1 VRRKSRDDVFP
12 FSDEVV
18 GEIARK
24 SVGIPRV
31 FHRLCRKTIEI
42 PPDLKRIL
50 YYAFHQN
57 GFLISSKE
65 ETLEE
70 VLPLVG
76 VTTVYDLV
84 PYLDSLAQADFMI
97 RIERPEGIRYEIAPG
112 TERAA
117 EEGGQ
122 LK

>member
-1 VRRKSRDDVFP
+1 M
-12 FSDEVV
+12 
-18 GEIARK
+18 
-24 SVGIPRV
+24 
-31 FHRLCRKTIEI
+31 
-42 PPDLKRIL
+42 PPDIKRIL
-50 YYAFHQN
+50 YYALRQN

-65 ETLEE
+65 ETLDE

-76 VTTVYDLV
+76 ATTVYDLV